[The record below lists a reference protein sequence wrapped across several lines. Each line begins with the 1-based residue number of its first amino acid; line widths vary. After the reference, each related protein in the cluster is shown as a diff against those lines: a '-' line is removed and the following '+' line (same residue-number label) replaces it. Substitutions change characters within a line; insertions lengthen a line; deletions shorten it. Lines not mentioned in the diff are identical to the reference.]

1 MDISTM
7 LYHARLQQ
15 EEQELN
21 YFMFMQAQQRAEIM
35 KQRLGAYLCV
45 PTALPPT
52 ATPTPSKL
60 RVLNPNVKVFN
71 PNAKCFTCKGTREV
85 DSPFNP
91 EETVPCSACK

>member
-1 MDISTM
+1 M

-15 EEQELN
+15 EQQELN
-21 YFMFMQAQQRAEIM
+21 YFMFMQAQQRAEVM
-35 KQRLGAYLCV
+35 KQRLGAYLCL
-45 PTALPPT
+45 PKEALPTDTLPS
-52 ATPTPSKL
+52 PSKL
-60 RVLNPNVKVFN
+60 RVLNPNVKPFN